1 MREHTKFV
9 KSKTK
14 KAKKSKEMLCK
25 IEKIDEFQ
33 KYFHIRVNSSYYTIV
48 STLEGCHPNSEIGY
62 FMNGLSCSKEVDL
75 EKEVSKL
82 IDKVQNMSGED
93 IDLSNFPHRKN
104 GKHYDEYKDQAIFI
118 RALCGD
124 EKYKDQYD
132 VIKKHL
138 GIDDNSCLRFVAS
151 EFTLYSQE
159 DEKNEAICKLNKE
172 NGGKKKKRIVDVLG
186 VCDNTLYFFELK
198 KDGDPYNDVF
208 NQIDDYKKYYSIRK
222 DEMKAILEQYPL
234 FSTSFEKE
242 RFVIVTGHGDKVNDN
257 KINSIFNHKN
267 NLRDNGDPTVE
278 KKDII
283 AF

>member
-1 MREHTKFV
+1 MSECTEFV

-14 KAKKSKEMLCK
+14 KAKKGKELLIK

-33 KYFHIRVNSSYYTIV
+33 KYFHIRVNSNYYTIV
-48 STLEGCHPNSEIGY
+48 STLEGYHLDGKNGY
-62 FMNGLSCSKEVDL
+62 FMNGLKCSCENDL
-75 EKEVSKL
+75 EKEVNKL
-82 IDKVQNMSGED
+82 IDKMQNMINEN

-118 RALCGD
+118 RALCED
-124 EKYKDQYD
+124 NKYENQYLE
-132 VIKKHL
+132 IKKQL
-138 GIDDNSCLRFVAS
+138 GLDDSSNLRFVAS

-159 DEKNEAICKLNKE
+159 DEKNGAICRLNIE
-172 NGGKKKKRIVDVLG
+172 NQGKKKKRIVDVLG
-186 VCDNTLYFFELK
+186 VCDDTLYFFELK

-222 DEMKAILEQYPL
+222 DEMKTILEQYPL

-242 RFVIVTGHGDKVNDN
+242 RFVIVTGHGDKVDEN
-257 KINSIFNHKN
+257 KINAVFNHRDN
-267 NLRDNGDPTVE
+267 ISDNGDPIVE